1 MDHCSD
7 LVTLL
12 HRRVE
17 TIADHAFRDRDPA
30 AHLAALSTISHEIN
44 DWHQRHQQEIPAR
57 LDHFLRSCSYEKA
70 LRFLDSGGTWTG
82 H

>member
-1 MDHCSD
+1 MDTTHPIAS
-7 LVTLL
+7 LL
-12 HRRVE
+12 RRRLE
-17 TIADHAFRDRDPA
+17 IIADHSFRDRDPA
-30 AHLAALSTISHEIN
+30 AHLDALRAVSTEITA
-44 DWHQRHQQEIPAR
+44 WHQRHQQEIPGR